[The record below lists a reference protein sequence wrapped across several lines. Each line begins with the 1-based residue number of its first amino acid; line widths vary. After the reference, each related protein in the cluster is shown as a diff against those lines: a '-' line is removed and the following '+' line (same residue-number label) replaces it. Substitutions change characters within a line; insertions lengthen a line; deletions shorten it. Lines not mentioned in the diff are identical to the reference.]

1 MKNLLF
7 SVLALAGICFGQTK
21 EDSIQ
26 FRKISDEILLHGQAY
41 DLLYDLTQNI
51 GHRLS
56 GSPEYEKA
64 TLWAEQQLKGA
75 GADKVWLQETLVPV
89 WHRGKESLKYKTG
102 NGEWKDINFLSL
114 GNSEGTGKKDVE
126 GEVIRVTNF
135 DEFNKLPAET
145 VKGKIVFFD
154 YHFPQQYVETF
165 RGYGEAYIYRSHTAS
180 AVAEKGG
187 KFAIIRSV
195 STGPDDVP
203 HTGTMNYDEKFAKIP
218 AVAVGNT
225 TADMLAGLIKNQK
238 LYLKLN
244 SDCGMQPEKIN
255 HSVIGEIKGKDDK
268 IITVGGHL
276 DSWDVGEGAHDDGA
290 GIVQTIEILRTFK
303 KLGIQPNHTI
313 RFVCFANEENGARG
327 GVKYAEEAKSKNET
341 HLFALESDAGGFS
354 PRGISLDMD
363 DSKIKQIQSWLPLF
377 EPYGAYLLIKGYGGV
392 DINPLKY
399 TMGVPVAG
407 LVPDSQRY
415 FDIHHSAADTFDK
428 VNKRE
433 LHLGAIVM
441 AQMIYMIDKYWK

>member
-1 MKNLLF
+1 
-7 SVLALAGICFGQTK
+7 
-21 EDSIQ
+21 
-26 FRKISDEILLHGQAY
+26 
-41 DLLYDLTQNI
+41 
-51 GHRLS
+51 
-56 GSPEYEKA
+56 
-64 TLWAEQQLKGA
+64 
-75 GADKVWLQETLVPV
+75 
-89 WHRGKESLKYKTG
+89 
-102 NGEWKDINFLSL
+102 
-114 GNSEGTGKKDVE
+114 
-126 GEVIRVTNF
+126 
-135 DEFNKLPAET
+135 
-145 VKGKIVFFD
+145 
-154 YHFPQQYVETF
+154 
-165 RGYGEAYIYRSHTAS
+165 
-180 AVAEKGG
+180 
-187 KFAIIRSV
+187 
-195 STGPDDVP
+195 
-203 HTGTMNYDEKFAKIP
+203 
-218 AVAVGNT
+218 
-225 TADMLAGLIKNQK
+225 
-238 LYLKLN
+238 
-244 SDCGMQPEKIN
+244 MQPEKIN
-255 HSVIGEIKGKDDK
+255 HSVVGEIKGKDDK